1 MYCPQC
7 GVALP
12 VPAPRFCPSCGADLA
27 PGAPLTAIA
36 RPGVVTFLAVL
47 QFLGGA
53 VNALGGVLLVAL
65 AAWADDR
72 SMQSVLGLV
81 GAGVLAIAAVQFV
94 CGTGLWKL
102 KPYGRT
108 IQIVLASIG
117 LVGFPIGTV
126 IGVLMLVY
134 LMKPGVKLLF
144 SGRPPAGFSA
154 DEQRQIGELYGS
166 RGLVIVAVAVA
177 AGFAIVFLGAIVA
190 AIAIPGL
197 LRARM
202 VGNETRAILLLRQ
215 LQSAEVAYAAQTGG
229 AYDAPACLVAP
240 ADCIPG
246 FAGDPLVDRSPF
258 ESASAAG
265 YDLRFEPGPAAASV
279 ASGGTVTI
287 SSTGVA
293 SYAFVA
299 EPQRFGSTGTR
310 SFCAD
315 STGRVC
321 AVPRITI
328 DAAGAQCPLD
338 CIAVQ

>member
-12 VPAPRFCPSCGADLA
+12 IPAPRFCPSCGADLA

-94 CGTGLWKL
+94 CGAGLWKL

-117 LVGFPIGTV
+117 LIGFPIGTV

-177 AGFAIVFLGAIVA
+177 AGFAIVWCHRRGHRHSGPA
-190 AIAIPGL
+190 A
-197 LRARM
+197 RA
-202 VGNETRAILLLRQ
+202 
-215 LQSAEVAYAAQTGG
+215 YGG
-229 AYDAPACLVAP
+229 QRDASDPAVAP
-240 ADCIPG
+240 AAVG
-246 FAGDPLVDRSPF
+246 RSGLRRADRRCVRRARLPRGSCRLHP
-258 ESASAAG
+258 
-265 YDLRFEPGPAAASV
+265 RVRRRSV
-279 ASGGTVTI
+279 RRPISVRVCVSGG
-287 SSTGVA
+287 
-293 SYAFVA
+293 
-299 EPQRFGSTGTR
+299 
-310 SFCAD
+310 
-315 STGRVC
+315 
-321 AVPRITI
+321 
-328 DAAGAQCPLD
+328 L
-338 CIAVQ
+338 